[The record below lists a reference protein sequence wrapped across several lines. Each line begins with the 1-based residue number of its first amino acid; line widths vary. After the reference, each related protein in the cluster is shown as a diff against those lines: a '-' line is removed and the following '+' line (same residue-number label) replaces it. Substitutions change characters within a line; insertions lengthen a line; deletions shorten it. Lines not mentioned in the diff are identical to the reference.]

1 MPNVPCLFSDVSMN
15 NLEVPTNSPAALRVI
30 MTKPMASDTY
40 FRVACAYPAFTLH
53 KIYPQVLKWR
63 HKEIKLHNWNYRTK
77 ELIVLYLHSSL
88 KPIKQLFSNPALPT
102 VLNTMPM
109 Y

>member
-1 MPNVPCLFSDVSMN
+1 MSTFQHLHEQPQGANKFSCHFND
-15 NLEVPTNSPAALRVI
+15 E
-30 MTKPMASDTY
+30 TY
-40 FRVACAYPAFTLH
+40 GIFCVVCMYPAFTLH

-63 HKEIKLHNWNYRTK
+63 HKEIKFHDWNYHTK
-77 ELIVLYLHSSL
+77 EPIILYWHSSL
-88 KPIKQLFSNPALPT
+88 KLIKQLFSNPALPT